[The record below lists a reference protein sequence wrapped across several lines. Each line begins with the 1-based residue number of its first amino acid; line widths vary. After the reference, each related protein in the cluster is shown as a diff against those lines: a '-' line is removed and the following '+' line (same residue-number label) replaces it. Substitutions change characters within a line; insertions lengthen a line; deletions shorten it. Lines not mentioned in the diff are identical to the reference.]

1 LRIFELVYEFYQKG
15 YNTDGMNQIAQ
26 ALCST
31 AGAKKCDVLVY
42 ERRKDHFRLVGTT
55 DKKEKI
61 GLAKVSLKALHE
73 HGHVIKVLYNE
84 SLLGAVVLEDPQ
96 SLEKVYS
103 FVDELGFSL
112 WWVGKFVELQ
122 NIGQRYHA
130 MSELTNVFY
139 SFDTRE
145 KFTDEMVRTVARVL
159 GADIVI
165 FFEKIDDNYV
175 FRGASGISKDQLLF
189 EKAPQSHPFFSR
201 VERSESGVL
210 DVKVQIDFLSTT
222 VKSFVAVSVKLKERI
237 IGVLIAIN
245 KIAVEGYRTQ
255 YSFDEL
261 DLSVLH
267 ELSRRIALAYTRLEY
282 QDSLKREIERLR
294 NYTKSYEELIQ
305 QQQTYLKK
313 MDLVHGI
320 SNAMRANYDPNNVY
334 KTLLLGLTSGRGLG
348 FNRALLLLRDRKTE
362 SLVGKMWLGPDSSD
376 NITEIWREAER
387 RAMNYGDFSQFLREE
402 ALMLDTN
409 KGLTKKIEGK
419 VFTYKDHPVF
429 ERVVLRRRLIHIT
442 PALAKSME
450 DSIKDLLNV
459 LEVDEFVVVPLVGRW
474 DTIGVLILDNRYT
487 RSQINDAD
495 IEVLRVVADSAGLAI
510 ENAMNYEELRR
521 KTESLEQQ
529 KNMID
534 YLRKFSESILQNLTT
549 AVIVLDRSG
558 RVIECNKR
566 VEQLLGLPKER
577 VIGSSYL
584 DFGEA
589 FENIFEVAMKVFEK
603 GETITLARYRVET
616 PNGERFFDTKYS
628 PLWDPANST
637 MNGVIVTLED
647 MTQQYK
653 LEQERKDK
661 EKLAL
666 LGEMSARVAHEL
678 RNPITVIGGFLNRLK
693 KNIDDPRA
701 REKYVNILTS
711 EVENLE
717 NIVSEILE
725 FSRNIRKIDLST
737 FQINDLLEEV
747 VLLMQEKAN
756 KVNVSIETHL
766 SIVPEIEADRNRIK
780 RVLVNLVQNALEA
793 TPQNGKIV
801 LRTQHDNDR
810 VMVSVFNTGEPISE
824 DVLRKIFVPF
834 YTTKTYGT
842 GLGLA
847 ICKKIIEDEHSGRI
861 WAEPRPDGTLFC
873 FELPLKRRDKG
884 EQNANSGS
892 R

>member
-1 LRIFELVYEFYQKG
+1 MRIFELVYEFYQKG
-15 YNTDGMNQIAQ
+15 YNTDSMNQIAQ
-26 ALCST
+26 VICST
-31 AGAKKCDVLVY
+31 AEARKCDILIY
-42 ERRKDHFRLVGTT
+42 ERQKDHFRLVGTT
-55 DKKEKI
+55 DKKEKV

-84 SLLGAVVLEDPQ
+84 NLLGAVLLEEPQ
-96 SLEKVYS
+96 SLQKVNS
-103 FVDELGFSL
+103 LVDELGFSL
-112 WWVGKFVELQ
+112 WWVGKLIELQ
-122 NIGQRYHA
+122 NISQRYHA

-139 SFDTRE
+139 SFETRE
-145 KFTDEMVRTVARVL
+145 EFTDEMVRTVARVL

-165 FFEKIDDNYV
+165 FFEKTDDNYV

-201 VERSESGVL
+201 VERAESGVL

-222 VKSFVAVSVKLKERI
+222 VKSFVAASVKLKERI

-245 KIAVEGYRTQ
+245 KTAVEGYRTQ

-267 ELSRRIALAYTRLEY
+267 EFSRRIALAYTRLEY
-282 QDSLKREIERLR
+282 QENLKREIERLR

-362 SLVGKMWLGPDSSD
+362 SLLGRMWLGPDSSD
-376 NITEIWREAER
+376 NITEIWKEAER

-402 ALMLDTN
+402 ALMLDTS

-429 ERVVLRRRLIHIT
+429 ERAVLRRRLIHIT

-487 RSQINDAD
+487 RSPINDAD

-616 PNGERFFDTKYS
+616 PSGERFFDTKYS
-628 PLWDPANST
+628 PLWDLNNST

-693 KNIDDPRA
+693 KNIDDPKA
-701 REKYVNILTS
+701 REKYVSILTS

-756 KVNVSIETHL
+756 KANVSIETHL
-766 SIVPEIEADRNRIK
+766 SIVPEVEADRNRIK

-801 LRTQHDNDR
+801 LRTQHDNDK
-810 VMVSVFNTGEPISE
+810 VIVSVFNTGEPISE

-861 WAEPRPDGTLFC
+861 WAEPKPDGTVFC

>member
-1 LRIFELVYEFYQKG
+1 MKVFEVVYEFYHKG
-15 YNTDGMNQIAQ
+15 YNSDGMNQIAQ
-26 ALCST
+26 LICST
-31 AGAKKCDVLVY
+31 AGAENCDILVY
-42 ERRKDHFRLVGTT
+42 EKHKEHFRLVGTT

-61 GLAKVSLKALHE
+61 GVTKVHLKTLHE
-73 HGHVIKVLYNE
+73 RGYVTEISYNGN
-84 SLLGAVVLEDPQ
+84 LLGAVVLKNPQ
-96 SLEKVYS
+96 NIEKAHYLI
-103 FVDELGFSL
+103 DELSFSL
-112 WWVGKFVELQ
+112 WWVGKFVELE
-122 NIGQRYHA
+122 NVSQRYHA
-130 MSELTNVFY
+130 MNQLTNVFY
-139 SFDTRE
+139 SFDSRE
-145 KFTDEMVRTVARVL
+145 EFTGEMVRAVARVL
-159 GADIVI
+159 DAEMVL
-165 FFEKIDDNYV
+165 FFEKVDENYV
-175 FRGASGISKDQLLF
+175 FMSASGVEKDHLLF

-201 VERSESGVL
+201 VEKSEKGIL
-210 DVKVQIDFLSTT
+210 DVKVQIDFLSKT
-222 VKSFVAVSVKLKERI
+222 VKSFVAVPVKLKDRM
-237 IGVLIAIN
+237 IGILIAIN
-245 KIAVEGYRTQ
+245 KLATEGYRSQ
-255 YSFDEL
+255 YSFDEF

-282 QDSLKREIERLR
+282 QDNLKREIERLR
-294 NYTKSYEELIQ
+294 NYTKNYEELIQ
-305 QQQTYLKK
+305 QQQAYLKK

-362 SLVGKMWLGPDSSD
+362 SLLGRMWLGPDSSD
-376 NITEIWREAER
+376 NISEIWKEAER

-487 RSQINDAD
+487 RSAITDAD

-521 KTESLEQQ
+521 KTENLEQQ

-558 RVIECNKR
+558 RVVECNKR

-584 DFGEA
+584 EFGEV

-603 GETITLARYRVET
+603 GETITLARYRIET
-616 PNGERFFDTKYS
+616 PSGERFFDTKYS
-628 PLWDPANST
+628 PLWDPTNST

-693 KNIDDPRA
+693 KNIDDPKT

-711 EVENLE
+711 EVENLQ

-737 FQINDLLEEV
+737 FQINELLEEV

-756 KVNVSIETHL
+756 KANVLIETHL
-766 SIVPEIEADRNRIK
+766 SMVPEVEADRNRIK
-780 RVLVNLVQNALEA
+780 RVLINLVQNALEA

-801 LRTQHDNDR
+801 LRTQYDSDKAI
-810 VMVSVFNTGEPISE
+810 VSVFNTGEPISE

-861 WAEPRPDGTLFC
+861 WAEPKPDGTLFC

-892 R
+892 